1 MKKILKCF
9 ISASAGKET
18 NTLRHVLGRLG
29 VQSFDAF
36 DFEIGDSISATLKSK
51 IRESDFAVVV
61 ISDPNVN
68 VFYELGICEGLGK
81 PIFLVVE
88 DSYSTPPFIHNYIY
102 LRASLDNESLVGLS
116 LEKFIA
122 QLRKNKSALRGRKMK
137 TQEKP
142 VSSEIGYYL
151 GSIGNMRRHGNTV
164 ELEELVQKIFR
175 GLSISVEAVADKTR
189 DVGVDF
195 AIWIEKLSST
205 IGNLVLVEFKY
216 GNLTEARI
224 RSAENQLQIY
234 LAKSE
239 AKAGILLYLDREGK
253 RFKEEYAF
261 SPLIIRYDLED
272 FIKQIEKSSL
282 EDAILSKRDK
292 MVHGVK

>member
-1 MKKILKCF
+1 MEKTLKCF
-9 ISASAGKET
+9 ISAPAGKET
-18 NTLRHVLGRLG
+18 NTLRRILDHQG

-36 DFEIGDSISATLKSK
+36 DFEVGDSISATIKSK

-61 ISDPNVN
+61 ISESNVN

-81 PIFLVVE
+81 PIFLVAE
-88 DSYSTPPFIHNYIY
+88 DRYITPPFVHNYIY
-102 LRASLDNESLVGLS
+102 LRASLDNESLISLS

-122 QLRKNKSALRGRKMK
+122 QLRKNKSVLRGRKKK
-137 TQEKP
+137 TPEKTH
-142 VSSEIGYYL
+142 SSEISYYL
-151 GSIGNMRRHGNTV
+151 ASIGNLRLHGDAA

-195 AIWIEKLSST
+195 AIWTERLSST

-216 GNLTEARI
+216 GDLTETRI
-224 RSAENQLQIY
+224 RSAEQQLQSY
-234 LAKSE
+234 LVKSE
-239 AKAGILLYLDREGK
+239 AKAGILLYLDRKGK
-253 RFKEEYAF
+253 RFKEDYTF
-261 SPLIIRYDLED
+261 SPLILRYDLED
-272 FIKQIEKSSL
+272 FIRQVEKSSF
-282 EDAILSKRDK
+282 EDAILSKRNK

>member
-1 MKKILKCF
+1 MEKILKCF
-9 ISASAGKET
+9 ISAPAGKET
-18 NTLRHVLGRLG
+18 NTLRHVLDRQG
-29 VQSFDAF
+29 VRSFDAF
-36 DFEIGDSISATLKSK
+36 DFDVGDSIRATIKSK

-88 DSYSTPPFIHNYIY
+88 DSYSTPVFIHNYIY
-102 LRASLDNESLVGLS
+102 LRASLNNESLLSLS

-122 QLRKNKSALRGRKMK
+122 QLRKNKSVLRGRKKK

-142 VSSEIGYYL
+142 RFSEIDYYL
-151 GSIGNMRRHGNTV
+151 GSISNMRLHGNAA
-164 ELEELVQKIFR
+164 ELEKLVQKIFR

-195 AIWIEKLSST
+195 AIWTEKLSST
-205 IGNLVLVEFKY
+205 IGNLLLVEFKY
-216 GNLTEARI
+216 GDLTEARI
-224 RSAENQLQIY
+224 RSAEHQLQGY

-239 AKAGILLYLDREGK
+239 AKAGILLYLDRKGK
-253 RFKEEYAF
+253 RFKEDYAF

-272 FIKQIEKSSL
+272 FIKQIEKSSF
-282 EDAILSKRDK
+282 EDAILSKRNK